1 MTLTGQNISL
11 RAPEPEDIEK
21 LYQWENDPTV
31 WRLSNT
37 LAPYSR
43 FDIEQ
48 YVLTAARDLLSLKQ
62 MRLMIVLR
70 ENSQAI
76 GAIDLFEYDP
86 LHRRVGIGILLTS
99 SERNKGY
106 GTEALRLV
114 IDYCF
119 EILNLH
125 QMYASITTDNTA
137 SIRIFEKQ
145 GFVKTGTRRD
155 WLLQNGQWKDEQFYQ
170 LFRA

>member
-1 MTLTGQNISL
+1 MTLTGQNIYL

-21 LYQWENDPTV
+21 LYQWENDPAV
-31 WRLSNT
+31 WHLSNT

-48 YVLTAARDLLSLKQ
+48 YVLTAARDLLSVRQL
-62 MRLMIVLR
+62 RLMIVLR
-70 ENSQAI
+70 ENNQAI

-86 LHRRVGIGILLTS
+86 LHRRAGTGILLDST
-99 SERNKGY
+99 EQNKGY
-106 GTEALRLV
+106 GTEALRLL

-125 QMYASITTDNTA
+125 QIYASITTDNTT
-137 SIRIFEKQ
+137 SIKMFEKQ
-145 GFVKTGTRRD
+145 GFVKTGTKRH
-155 WLLQNGQWKDEQFYQ
+155 WLLQNDEWKDEQFYQ
-170 LFRA
+170 LIRP

>member
-1 MTLTGQNISL
+1 MTLTGENIFL
-11 RAPEPEDIEK
+11 RAPEPEDIEQ
-21 LYQWENDPTV
+21 LYQWENDPAV

-48 YVLTAARDLLSLKQ
+48 YVLTAARDLLSVRQL
-62 MRLMIVLR
+62 RLMIVLR

-86 LHRRVGIGILLTS
+86 LHRRAGTGILLAST
-99 SERNKGY
+99 ERSKGY
-106 GTEALRLV
+106 GSEALGLV

-119 EILNLH
+119 EILDLH
-125 QMYASITTDNTA
+125 QIHASITTDNTA
-137 SIRIFEKQ
+137 SIKMFEKQ
-145 GFVKTGTRRD
+145 GFVQTGTKRH
-155 WLLQNGQWKDEQFYQ
+155 WLLQNGEWKDEQFHQ
-170 LFRA
+170 LIRA

>member
-1 MTLTGQNISL
+1 MTLTGENIFL
-11 RAPEPEDIEK
+11 RAPEPEDIDQ
-21 LYQWENDPTV
+21 LYLWENDPAV
-31 WRLSNT
+31 WHLSNT

-48 YVLTAARDLLSLKQ
+48 YVLTAARDLLSTRQL
-62 MRLMIVLR
+62 RLMIVLR
-70 ENSQAI
+70 KNDLTI

-86 LHRRVGIGILLTS
+86 LHLRVGTGILLTS
-99 SERNKGY
+99 DERNKGY

-125 QMYASITTDNTA
+125 QMYASITTGNAA

-145 GFVKTGTRRD
+145 GFVKTGTKRD

>member
-1 MTLTGQNISL
+1 MTLTGQNICL
-11 RAPEPEDIEK
+11 RAPEPEDIGK
-21 LYQWENDPTV
+21 LHQWENDPAV
-31 WRLSNT
+31 WHMSNT

-48 YVLTAARDLLSLKQ
+48 YVLTAARDLLTVKQ
-62 MRLMIVLR
+62 LRLMIVLR
-70 ENSQAI
+70 ESSLAI

-86 LHRRVGIGILLTS
+86 LHRRAGTGILLDST
-99 SERNKGY
+99 ERNKGY

-119 EILNLH
+119 EILDLH

-137 SIRIFEKQ
+137 SIKIFEKQ
-145 GFVKTGTRRD
+145 GFIKTGIKRD

-170 LFRA
+170 LIRA